1 MAMDRQS
8 TGSWCGKV
16 RMGYL
21 PVLLVALVSLKD
33 TTASPAM
40 SVTLHGITDTLKPE
54 YAKYAD
60 SLKTG
65 EAAFIDAEKLF
76 ADFDTK
82 EGWKK
87 EGHHSGFSVHQK
99 MMADGKITI
108 VSAPLDGT
116 VEEVMHE
123 TWGGI
128 DGLSSWNPTISFAE
142 IIAPLTDYSDIVY
155 YGNNDILVIKG
166 REFLTVRLYRPTAT
180 GYIMASRSIDLPEV
194 KSKSGKIRAN
204 VILAASQFR
213 ADPSNPRKTLC
224 DVVLQAEL
232 KGDLP
237 KKMVEQS
244 MPAVMALVTEQNI
257 KHFKELA
264 KYS

>member
-1 MAMDRQS
+1 MAVDRQS
-8 TGSWCGKV
+8 TKSACL
-16 RMGYL
+16 GYL
-21 PVLLVALVSLKD
+21 PLLIVVLASVKD
-33 TTASPAM
+33 STASPAV
-40 SVTLHGITDTLKPE
+40 SVTLYGITDTLKPE

-60 SLKTG
+60 ALKTG
-65 EAAFIDAEKLF
+65 EAAFVDAEKLF
-76 ADFDTK
+76 TDFETK
-82 EGWKK
+82 DGWKK

-108 VSAPLDGT
+108 VSAVLDGS
-116 VEEVMHE
+116 VEEVLHE

-128 DGLSSWNPTISFAE
+128 DGLTSWNPTISFAE
-142 IIAPLTDYSDIVY
+142 IVAPLTDYSDIVHY
-155 YGNNDILVIKG
+155 ANNDILVIKG
-166 REFLTVRLYRPTAT
+166 REFLTVRLYRPTPS
-180 GYIMASRSIDLPEV
+180 GYVMASRSIDLPEIPA
-194 KSKSGKIRAN
+194 KSGKIRAN
-204 VILAASQFR
+204 VILGATKFR
-213 ADPSNPRKTLC
+213 ADPSSPRKTVC